1 MVARGLARGVRV
13 LMLAGA
19 AATAAVVMEQPA
31 VEAHGTEARFVQLL
45 QWKKEHIARVF
56 GVQAS
61 LGAGAPRGAVEYN
74 ALQMQVIDKE
84 MCVTGGV
91 LAFDV
96 DNGYA
101 FDVDETVTLDITYAP
116 ALSGPFVVAWDKNGG
131 TGSGSIDVTPE
142 AGEGLKTVSLTLD
155 RARFAGQGVQGTDFA
170 IGSRTSIALCDVAI
184 SRSGTTKAPTT
195 FGEIRVTVRDK
206 ATREIGP
213 ARLGI
218 YDATGRA
225 PLASDQAL
233 MLQRFADDL
242 RMLPVNMRTTWPSEN
257 RQAFYVNGRYG
268 ARLPVGTYE
277 LVATRGHEYRSY
289 KSSFEVKLGAVT
301 EVTIDLE
308 RYADMPSEGWYSGD
322 AHIHLTRDQVED
334 PLVWGMSAAEDVHVG
349 NVLEMGNIL
358 TTHFRQPKEWGPDSR
373 YSPDRRHYIVS
384 GLEGPRTGQMG
395 HTIHHNIPELIQASP
410 DKYFLYTE
418 AFQRSQDIGGISGF
432 AHAGVGF
439 NGTRGMALTTPFGL
453 VDFIEVLQGG
463 RVQEESWY
471 RFLDMGYKITPAA
484 GSDWP
489 YTDFPGVVRNYVKL
503 DGPLDLDRWFE
514 AFDAGKTYVTNGPF
528 IDFTINGKTMGEELR
543 VKRGATLNVEAS
555 ARLNPDIDKL
565 SRLELIILSD
575 VAATAAANG
584 ADNVQMRHQMKA
596 EHGMWVAVRA
606 LGERQAPPPVA
617 GQPQRPSGGTIIA
630 HSAPIYVI
638 VDGEPSWNFRKL
650 SDLVRFQKDKLQEL
664 LSTPIDPPEDLEVWE
679 TRDLLLSEWAKQR
692 PMLEPVVA
700 EAIKEY
706 DKLLERARP
715 FMARYPTDS
724 N

>member
-1 MVARGLARGVRV
+1 
-13 LMLAGA
+13 
-19 AATAAVVMEQPA
+19 
-31 VEAHGTEARFVQLL
+31 
-45 QWKKEHIARVF
+45 
-56 GVQAS
+56 
-61 LGAGAPRGAVEYN
+61 
-74 ALQMQVIDKE
+74 
-84 MCVTGGV
+84 
-91 LAFDV
+91 
-96 DNGYA
+96 
-101 FDVDETVTLDITYAP
+101 
-116 ALSGPFVVAWDKNGG
+116 
-131 TGSGSIDVTPE
+131 
-142 AGEGLKTVSLTLD
+142 
-155 RARFAGQGVQGTDFA
+155 
-170 IGSRTSIALCDVAI
+170 
-184 SRSGTTKAPTT
+184 
-195 FGEIRVTVRDK
+195 
-206 ATREIGP
+206 
-213 ARLGI
+213 
-218 YDATGRA
+218 
-225 PLASDQAL
+225 
-233 MLQRFADDL
+233 
-242 RMLPVNMRTTWPSEN
+242 
-257 RQAFYVNGRYG
+257 
-268 ARLPVGTYE
+268 
-277 LVATRGHEYRSY
+277 
-289 KSSFEVKLGAVT
+289 
-301 EVTIDLE
+301 
-308 RYADMPSEGWYSGD
+308 
-322 AHIHLTRDQVED
+322 
-334 PLVWGMSAAEDVHVG
+334 
-349 NVLEMGNIL
+349 
-358 TTHFRQPKEWGPDSR
+358 
-373 YSPDRRHYIVS
+373 
-384 GLEGPRTGQMG
+384 
-395 HTIHHNIPELIQASP
+395 
-410 DKYFLYTE
+410 
-418 AFQRSQDIGGISGF
+418 
-432 AHAGVGF
+432 
-439 NGTRGMALTTPFGL
+439 MALTTPFGL